1 MTASTAVMIPAR
13 PVAVSRR
20 AASRDYK
27 ESGEAGRK
35 VTETLVRAG

>member
-13 PVAVSRR
+13 PVTVSRR

-27 ESGEAGRK
+27 EEAGRK